1 MFIESY
7 VTYQTLIDI
16 EDVTY
21 KAIRILDTVQSF
33 LSYGTKNIIPKKI

>member
-21 KAIRILDTVQSF
+21 KAVIRILDTVHF
-33 LSYGTKNIIPKKI
+33 LPYGTKKHRN